1 MLIPLFALALVLLL
15 FLPAFPMESY
25 GHRNGCHAA
34 HSCPSDT
41 GSYECG
47 DTGNYSQCPGNH
59 SEEDQEKSEI
69 KKSNTTPKSNSEK
82 SGITLPSETFSE
94 GIEISGPIT
103 YVVDGDTLDI
113 NDIRIRLSLVNTPE
127 VGEAGFVSAKEFVE
141 SLCLE
146 KNGQVDIDD
155 GQRQGS
161 FGREIGVVYCDGINL
176 NSELMKKGYALI
188 SAEFCEVSEFSAE
201 PWAKSSCRMG
211 SEENNNLPDNS
222 NQDSDPLSQKQ
233 EQQTPFDSEFS
244 ESNEAQSYS
253 NSKLGISLKHP
264 IDWKVGSLKNGIQL
278 IKEENGIYVEIRK
291 HNLESPDLQLKR
303 YVGDDIKDRSSSRED
318 FKLLNITKTTIS
330 ENLPSYKALYTFLK
344 TENEKDFTTEGTTN
358 KILRIWTFAEDN
370 AYHVAYVADNDKYDL
385 YLPTAQKIIDS
396 LRINPEPQK
405 SFSDNDSNDN
415 DNDNDSNDNDNDN
428 DSNDND
434 NDNDSNDNDNDNDS
448 TNENDDGD
456 KDCSDFDKKNFKVQP
471 GDPYDLDRDG
481 DGIACEG

>member
-1 MLIPLFALALVLLL
+1 
-15 FLPAFPMESY
+15 MESY
-25 GHRNGCHAA
+25 GHRSGCHAA

-59 SEEDQEKSEI
+59 SEDDEEKSEK

-82 SGITLPSETFSE
+82 SDLTLPSETFSE
-94 GIEISGPIT
+94 GIEISGPVT

-127 VGEAGFVSAKEFVE
+127 VGEAGFVPAKEFVE
-141 SLCLE
+141 SLCLD

-201 PWAKSSCRMG
+201 PWAKSSCQMG
-211 SEENNNLPDNS
+211 SDENNNLPDNP
-222 NQDSDPLSQKQ
+222 NQDSDSLSQKQ

-264 IDWKVGSLKNGIQL
+264 TDWKVGSLKNGIQL
-278 IKEENGIYVEIRK
+278 IKEENGVYVEIRK
-291 HNLESPDLQLKR
+291 HNLESPDVQLKQ
-303 YVGDDIKDRSSSRED
+303 YAGDDIKDRSSSRED

-330 ENLPSYKALYTFLK
+330 GNLPAYKALYTFLK
-344 TENEKDFTTEGTTN
+344 TENQKDFTSEGTTN
-358 KILRIWTFAEDN
+358 KILRIWTFAENN
-370 AYHVAYVADNDKYDL
+370 AYHIAFVADNDKYDL
-385 YLPTAQKIIDS
+385 YLPIAEKIIDT
-396 LRINPEPQK
+396 LKINPGSQQ
-405 SFSDNDSNDN
+405 SFSENDSKDN
-415 DNDNDSNDNDNDN
+415 DNDNDSKNNDNDN
-428 DSNDND
+428 DSK
-434 NDNDSNDNDNDNDS
+434 
-448 TNENDDGD
+448 NEDDGGD

>member
-1 MLIPLFALALVLLL
+1 MLISLFVLALVLFL

-25 GHRNGCHAA
+25 GHRSGCHAA

-59 SEEDQEKSEI
+59 SEDDEEKSEK
-69 KKSNTTPKSNSEK
+69 KKSNTTPESNSEK
-82 SGITLPSETFSE
+82 SDLTLPSETFSE
-94 GIEISGPIT
+94 GIEISGPVT

-127 VGEAGFVSAKEFVE
+127 VGEAGFVPAKEFVE
-141 SLCLE
+141 NLCLD
-146 KNGQVDIDD
+146 KDGQVDIDD

-201 PWAKSSCRMG
+201 PWAKSSCQMG
-211 SEENNNLPDNS
+211 SDENNNLADNS
-222 NQDSDPLSQKQ
+222 NQDSDSLSQKQ

-264 IDWKVGSLKNGIQL
+264 TDWKVGSLKNGIQL
-278 IKEENGIYVEIRK
+278 IKEENGVYVEIRK
-291 HNLESPDLQLKR
+291 HNLESEDMQLKQ
-303 YVGDDIKDRSSSRED
+303 YAGDDIKDRSSSRED

-330 ENLPSYKALYTFLK
+330 GNLPAYKALYTFLK
-344 TENEKDFTTEGTTN
+344 TENQKDFTSEGTTN
-358 KILRIWTFAEDN
+358 RILRIWTFAENN
-370 AYHVAYVADNDKYDL
+370 AYHIAFVADNDKYDQ
-385 YLPTAQKIIDS
+385 YLPIAEKIIDT
-396 LRINPEPQK
+396 LKINPGSQQ
-405 SFSDNDSNDN
+405 SFSESDSKNN
-415 DNDNDSNDNDNDN
+415 DNDNDSK
-428 DSNDND
+428 
-434 NDNDSNDNDNDNDS
+434 
-448 TNENDDGD
+448 NEDDGGD
-456 KDCSDFDKKNFKVQP
+456 KDCSDFDKKNFKTPP
-471 GDPYDLDRDG
+471 GDPDHLDADH